1 MPLYFFDVTDTG
13 QTSRDDEGAEFAT
26 VEQARREALRALGGI
41 ARDEL
46 AKGGDREFIIRI
58 REAANGSPILS
69 ASLSLHIQKH
79 DPASN

>member
-41 ARDEL
+41 ARDVVGAIFDEVVGPHMI
-46 AKGGDREFIIRI
+46 AMQRPQPDARAVRQ
-58 REAANGSPILS
+58 P
-69 ASLSLHIQKH
+69 
-79 DPASN
+79 

>member
-58 REAANGSPILS
+58 REANGPPILS
-69 ASLSLHIQKH
+69 ASLSLRVQKH

>member
-46 AKGGDREFIIRI
+46 AKGGDREFMIRI
-58 REAANGSPILS
+58 RVANGPPILS
-69 ASLSLHIQKH
+69 ASLSLRVQKH